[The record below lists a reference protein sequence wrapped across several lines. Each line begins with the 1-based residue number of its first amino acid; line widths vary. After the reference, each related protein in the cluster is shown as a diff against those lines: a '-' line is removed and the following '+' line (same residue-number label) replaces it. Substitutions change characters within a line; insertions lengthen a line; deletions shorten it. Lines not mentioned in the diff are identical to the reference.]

1 MFHALLSH
9 KKVVMSISIFLLG
22 LYYFT
27 KYGSVEGFVAADGY
41 RCPTTLIQKGS
52 EFFLYNSKLA
62 EVPGVNPLKFN
73 NLEEYV
79 EFTEWQRSQGMLCPI
94 LYVQEVYDTQGKR
107 VFKGRPSPTDLQ
119 GGLPDYTPNQLLL
132 AEPDKLLDAS
142 RDDHPYNTN
151 SYPGFDQQNQYVGLD
166 TPLDKMYNEAKGGL
180 SPNPMD
186 DNWGGAK
193 YTQQLIDQGYYKDN
207 EVAIAV
213 P

>member
-1 MFHALLSH
+1 MINLLNTNI
-9 KKVVMSISIFLLG
+9 KVVISLIIFLLG
-22 LYYFT
+22 LYYIT
-27 KYGSVEGFVAADGY
+27 KYGSVEGFDDKNSLTY
-41 RCPTTLIQKGS
+41 RCPTMLIQKGS
-52 EFFLYNSKLA
+52 AFFLYNSKLA

-79 EFTEWQRSQGMLCPI
+79 EFSEWQRSQGMLCPI

-107 VFKGRPSPTDLQ
+107 VFKARPSPTDLQ
-119 GGLPDYTPNQLLL
+119 GGLPDYPLQSD
-132 AEPDKLLDAS
+132 PDKLLDAS
-142 RDDHPYNTN
+142 HDDHPYNTN
-151 SYPGFDQQNQYVGLD
+151 NYPGFDQQNQYIGLD
-166 TPLDKMYNEAKGGL
+166 TPLDKMYNENKGGV

-193 YTQQLIDQGYYKDN
+193 YTQQLIDQGYYKEN